1 MSYLESLLANNE
13 RVVYETH
20 KHWIAPFFAT
30 VTGSMFVIGGLA
42 ALIGTVITDTRW
54 LDDVFLWGGLLAL
67 LVGVIMVGSAF
78 VAWWSEHYY
87 VTNHKVLKVSGILN
101 KSADGSALE
110 KINDIT
116 IEQPLVGRWMGYGT
130 LRVSTAADQSDIT
143 YTAMRMPMEFR
154 RAILDE
160 KQIFEQQDART
171 IAEAVLAAQ
180 QSPGAPSPV
189 ARPSAQEITDTI
201 ARLAELRD
209 SGAIS
214 AEDYEVKKNELLG
227 QL

>member
-13 RVVYETH
+13 KVVYETH

-30 VTGSMFVIGGLA
+30 VTGSLFVIGGLA
-42 ALIGTVITDTRW
+42 ALVGTVITDLSW
-54 LDDVFLWGGLLAL
+54 LDTLLLWGGLLAL
-67 LVGVIMVGSAF
+67 LVGVVMVGSAF
-78 VAWWSEHYY
+78 VAWWSEHYF
-87 VTNHKVLKVSGILN
+87 VTNQKVLKVSGILN

-116 IEQPLVGRWMGYGT
+116 IEEPLVGRWLGFGT

-143 YTAMRMPMEFR
+143 YTAMRKPMEFR
-154 RAILDE
+154 RAILNE
-160 KQIFEQQDART
+160 KQLFEQQDART

-180 QSPGAPSPV
+180 QDPALAPLV
-189 ARPSAQEITDTI
+189 ERPSAQEITDTI
-201 ARLAELRD
+201 ARLAVLRD
-209 SGAIS
+209 SGAITP
-214 AEDYEVKKNELLG
+214 EDFEAKKVELLG